1 MTQTFKTVISIA
13 LGLLISVSFT
23 TQAQTPPR
31 FLTLNP
37 PEGFPIIP
45 LLEGWIAHE
54 DGSRELVFGYINRNE
69 EAIDIPVGENNYI
82 EPAEFNGMQPGHF
95 EGGARGPQIF
105 SVTLPPDRADE
116 DVWWY
121 IRSGSNGELLKV
133 PGRARDGAYE
143 IDFVRP
149 RPQGALSPL
158 VGVGESGAQATG
170 RMAVIADYP
179 MPVQVGQEVEI
190 AVNATDPSVR
200 DTSDPRFAEPL
211 DLGVHWAKHQGPG
224 DITFSRHPD
233 TPVQENPY
241 QEGDPRRSRWQGDNP
256 ARGSIEAGDGVAKVM
271 ASFSEPGQYI
281 IRTLVENWS
290 APDSSQGD
298 QCCSTNVYQRIN
310 VQ

>member
-1 MTQTFKTVISIA
+1 MTQTFRTVISIA

-31 FLTLNP
+31 FLTLAP

-45 LLEGWIAHE
+45 LLEGWIRHS

-69 EAIDIPVGENNYI
+69 EAVDIALGDNNFI
-82 EPAEFNGMQPGHF
+82 EPAEFNGMQPSHF
-95 EGGARGPQIF
+95 EAGARGPQIF

-116 DVWWY
+116 DVWWN
-121 IRSGSNGELLKV
+121 IRSGSGNELLRV
-133 PGRARDGAYE
+133 PGRARDNAYE
-143 IDFVRP
+143 IDFERP

-158 VGVGESGAQATG
+158 VGVGVNGAQATG

-179 MPVQVGQEVEI
+179 GSVRVGQEVEI

-200 DTSDPRFAEPL
+200 DTSDPRFQEPL
-211 DLGVHWAKHQGPG
+211 DLGVHWVKHQGPG
-224 DITFSRHPD
+224 DVTFTRHPD
-233 TPVQENPY
+233 TPAPENPFD
-241 QEGDPRRSRWQGDNP
+241 EGDPRRERWSGDDP
-256 ARGSIEAGDGVAKVM
+256 KEGSIEAGNGVARIM

-298 QCCSTNVYQRIN
+298 QCCSTSVYQRIN